1 MPSVLVQEV
10 LSRLDDGW
18 SLDQVEWFIDDLRL
32 DDERAAALW
41 LLAWV
46 DPEPS
51 RISVAQP
58 GS

>member
-10 LSRLDDGW
+10 LSLLDDGW

-46 DPEPS
+46 DPAPS
-51 RISVAQP
+51 QISVAQP

>member
-46 DPEPS
+46 DPAPS
-51 RISVAQP
+51 QISVAQP